1 MFIVDMSFAT
11 ESEAYLYCNET
22 QLSVQTL
29 VNKSIIIVTCGQQR
43 QFSIGMYRAVLYI

>member
-1 MFIVDMSFAT
+1 MYCI
-11 ESEAYLYCNET
+11 CNET

-43 QFSIGMYRAVLYI
+43 QCSIGIRAVLYI